1 MTRMTGPD
9 CAIMCNLIHSHTHTH
24 QSRVLT
30 RGFRQSMVVDAGDTG
45 VLLHL
50 FFVNVASL
58 KQEEGMLQRKWVYFS
73 KAQHC
78 HLTGEY

>member
-9 CAIMCNLIHSHTHTH
+9 CEIMCNLIHSHTHTH

-30 RGFRQSMVVDAGDTG
+30 RGFRQSMVVDAGETG

-50 FFVNVASL
+50 FFANVSSKVGQFL
-58 KQEEGMLQRKWVYFS
+58 KGSAPSSYRRILKRLF
-73 KAQHC
+73 
-78 HLTGEY
+78 